1 VWNFFKKHSYKYKMR
16 CRAFTREIVSFIS
29 FPSVPLEN
37 REAFV
42 EATFGPEP
50 WPGMVAVKDLS

>member
-1 VWNFFKKHSYKYKMR
+1 MPP
-16 CRAFTREIVSFIS
+16 
-29 FPSVPLEN
+29 FPSSAN